1 MCFTDKVLG
10 FHSSQQEHLDSALPV
25 QCRASIAEP
34 SEQWMD
40 HFGEAYDDGSPE
52 FSARA
57 RAQVRAKAALLE
69 VSESTTARLR
79 TELSEV
85 TAAAAAAEHALQAA
99 LAEAHASV
107 EELRL
112 RLNDA
117 EAEASH
123 QRTSADDARTALAAL
138 TLEYNEVRAHLRAAD
153 EAKRIWGAALDGARA
168 ATLAS
173 EAERATLQSLL
184 DEERGGLTL
193 KRLDQ
198 LLTSPYAPA
207 SSAASA
213 THATV
218 PSPSPEA
225 VDASLPAA
233 VGARLADL
241 ARTTEKRVQAA
252 EEEVARLQLALN
264 SAPRA
269 ETLSAQAQAAND
281 ARAIARALGMQVK
294 EAALKQRQ
302 AEAVAAAACERAAA
316 AEEEREALF
325 QCLTSAGVPLP
336 EAAAAATTAAPAPA
350 AVSYARP
357 TSTSNRRH
365 CEAPVR

>member
-1 MCFTDKVLG
+1 
-10 FHSSQQEHLDSALPV
+10 
-25 QCRASIAEP
+25 
-34 SEQWMD
+34 MD
-40 HFGEAYDDGSPE
+40 QFGEAYDDGSPE

-57 RAQVRAKAALLE
+57 RGQVRAKAALLE

-85 TAAAAAAEHALQAA
+85 SVAAAAAERALQAA
-99 LAEAHASV
+99 LAEAHAAV

-123 QRTSADDARTALAAL
+123 QRATADDLRSALAAL
-138 TLEYNEVRAHLRAAD
+138 TLEYHGVCAQLRAAD
-153 EAKRIWGAALDGARA
+153 EAKRNRGAALDDARA

-184 DEERGGLTL
+184 DEERSGLTL
-193 KRLDQ
+193 KRLEQ

-213 THATV
+213 TQATV

-225 VDASLPAA
+225 VDAPLPAA

-252 EEEVARLQLALN
+252 EAEAARLQLALN
-264 SAPRA
+264 SAPTA
-269 ETLSAQAQAAND
+269 EALSAQAQAAND
-281 ARAIARALGMQVK
+281 ARAVARALGMQLK
-294 EAALKQRQ
+294 EAARERRQ
-302 AEAVAAAACERAAA
+302 AEAAAAAACERAGA
-316 AEEEREALF
+316 AEAEREALS
-325 QCLTSAGVPLP
+325 QCLTSAGVSLP
-336 EAAAAATTAAPAPA
+336 EAAAAATPAAPA
-350 AVSYARP
+350 AR
-357 TSTSNRRH
+357 SLASF
-365 CEAPVR
+365 V